1 MSGLSAEQIAKRE
14 KDSAIPFVDLRDG
27 ARGIL
32 TWAQMDGDELAA
44 AAYELI
50 GEATRIAEHLDE
62 DSRTIHTVI
71 IGRKASQYADQLI
84 HHGADFVYIIED
96 ERLTDYLTLPFTNAM
111 VSVIRD
117 IKPEIALMSA
127 STLGRDLAPRIAGI
141 LDLGLSADCTSFEVG
156 YYVNRRKNQ
165 RFEKAFKMVRPSF
178 GESKLATIVG
188 PWSYPQMAT
197 ARPGVFR
204 PLPKDTSRTGK
215 IIKFEPIWKDSDFNV
230 ELIESVRNPSNLDL
244 TKADIMIA
252 GGFGVGKE
260 GFEMLKDLVSAINEN
275 GQKAELGASR
285 AAVDAD
291 FVEYA
296 HQIGQTGKTVRPSIY
311 VAVGISGAIQ
321 HLAGM
326 KESSKIFAVNND
338 HKASIFK
345 NADYGLVMD
354 YQEAIPELIKQVKAG
369 YIFPLDK

>member
-1 MSGLSAEQIAKRE
+1 MSELSAEEIAKRE
-14 KDSAIPFVDLRDG
+14 RDSSIPFVDLRNG

-32 TWAQMDGDELAA
+32 TWAQMDGDELAD

-50 GEATRIAEHLDE
+50 GEATRIAQHLDE
-62 DSRTIHTVI
+62 DSRTIYTVI
-71 IGRKASQYADQLI
+71 IGRNVSQYADKLI
-84 HHGADFVYIIED
+84 HHGADFVYVVED
-96 ERLTDYLTLPFTNAM
+96 ERLVDYLTLPSTKAM
-111 VSVIRD
+111 VSAIKE

-204 PLPKDTSRTGK
+204 PLPIDTSRTGK
-215 IIKFEPIWKDSDFNV
+215 IITFEPGWEDSDFDV
-230 ELIESVRNPSNLDL
+230 EIIESVRNPSTIDL
-244 TKADIMIA
+244 TKADIMVA
-252 GGFGVGKE
+252 GGFGVGKD
-260 GFEMLKDLVSAINEN
+260 GFDMLRELVAAINEN
-275 GQKAELGASR
+275 GQKAQLGASR
-285 AAVDAD
+285 AAVDAG

-296 HQIGQTGKTVRPSIY
+296 HQVGQTGKTVRPSVY

-338 HKASIFK
+338 PKANIYK
-345 NADYGLVMD
+345 TADYGIVMD
-354 YQEAIPELIKQVKAG
+354 YQEAIPELIRQVKAG
-369 YIFPLDK
+369 YKFPLDK

>member
-1 MSGLSAEQIAKRE
+1 MSELGAEEIAKRE
-14 KDSAIPFVDLRDG
+14 RDSTIPFVDLRDG
-27 ARGIL
+27 ARGVL
-32 TWAQMDGDELAA
+32 TWAQMDGDDLADA
-44 AAYELI
+44 AIELI
-50 GEATRIAEHLDE
+50 GEATRIAQHLDE
-62 DSRTIHTVI
+62 DSRIIYTVI
-71 IGRKASQYADQLI
+71 IGRKASQYTDKLI
-84 HHGADFVYIIED
+84 HHGADVVYVIED

-111 VSVIRD
+111 VSAIRE

-165 RFEKAFKMVRPSF
+165 KFEKAFKMVRPSF

-197 ARPGVFR
+197 ARPGVFK
-204 PLPKDTSRTGK
+204 PLAIDTSRTGK
-215 IIKFEPIWKDSDFNV
+215 VIEFKPVWDSKDFDV
-230 ELIESVRNPSNLDL
+230 ELIESVRNPSTIDL
-244 TKADIMIA
+244 SKADIMVA
-252 GGFGVGKE
+252 GGFGIGKD
-260 GFEMLKDLVSAINEN
+260 GFTMLRELVAAINDN
-275 GQKAELGASR
+275 DQKAEIGASR
-285 AAVDAD
+285 AAVDAG
-291 FVEYA
+291 FVEYTY
-296 HQIGQTGKTVRPSIY
+296 QIGQTGKTVRPSIY

-338 HKASIFK
+338 PKASIFQ

-369 YIFPLDK
+369 YKFPLDK